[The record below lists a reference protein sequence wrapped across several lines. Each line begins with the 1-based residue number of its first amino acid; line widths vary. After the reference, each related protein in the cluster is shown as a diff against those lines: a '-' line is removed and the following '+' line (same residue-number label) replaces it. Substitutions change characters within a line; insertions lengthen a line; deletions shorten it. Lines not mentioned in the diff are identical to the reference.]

1 MSKPTDKQNT
11 ENDLEHV
18 GEALDM
24 LDELSPLWADH
35 EFTHVVIGQLN
46 ALSAMMQSSLDILTE
61 QEYDD
66 SEVDE

>member
-1 MSKPTDKQNT
+1 MSDPSDKQNT

-24 LDELSPLWADH
+24 LDELSPLWADQ
-35 EFTHVVIGQLN
+35 EFTHEVIGKLKELKAILQD
-46 ALSAMMQSSLDILTE
+46 SLDILTE

-66 SEVDE
+66 SEEDE